1 MLSHEHG
8 CSMYG
13 MGTRSQTGPS
23 LGTQIPNLPLGPN
36 IQRITVFKFP
46 EVFSTLSQRVQ
57 L

>member
-23 LGTQIPNLPLGPN
+23 LGAQIPNLPLGPN

-46 EVFSTLSQRVQ
+46 EVLSTLSQRVQ